1 MSIGKKI
8 GAGFGL
14 ALLVLLIVSGMSLY
28 GTGILTDTTEELVRS
43 ELTIEQL
50 RQLTAHLVDAEA
62 YQRNYI
68 ITGKEEFLN
77 AYRAS
82 VTESRATL
90 QRLNEATASSESR
103 TRQAANLPSLIEAR
117 LSYLED
123 SVELL
128 RTKDRE
134 TALANVQRGTGNSQM
149 NQIRR
154 ITREM
159 LEQEHALWTQSH
171 EDASNAS
178 RLILVVVSLGAAV
191 GVLLVLGVSLVLT
204 RGITGP
210 LERLMSG
217 VEHFTRG
224 NLAHRIEVHNEDET
238 GKLARA
244 FNAMAE
250 RRQESEAQVARQS
263 EQREQTLR
271 TVAEFVN
278 QLAGAS
284 SEILS
289 STSEQVASAQ
299 EQGSA
304 VAETVST
311 VEEIAQTSD
320 EAAGR
325 ARAVS
330 ESARQSEEL
339 GKGGRQAVNEA
350 VSAMATVREQVES
363 IASRILALA
372 EQAQAIGDI

>member
-1 MSIGKKI
+1 MSIGRKI

-28 GTGILTDTTEELVRS
+28 GTDILTDTTEELVRS

-77 AYRAS
+77 SYRAS

-90 QRLNEATASSESR
+90 QRLNEATASSETR
-103 TRQAANLPSLIEAR
+103 TRQAANLPALIEAR
-117 LSYLED
+117 LAYLDET
-123 SVELL
+123 VELR

-134 TALANVQRGTGNSQM
+134 AALENVEKGTGNLQM

-159 LEQEHALWTQSH
+159 LEQEQALWIRSH

-178 RLILVVVSLGAAV
+178 RLIRVVVSLGAIV
-191 GVLLVLGVSLVLT
+191 GVLLVLGVSVVLT

-217 VEHFTRG
+217 VETFTRG
-224 NLAHRIEVHNEDET
+224 TLAHRIEVHNEDET

-263 EQREQTLR
+263 AEREQALR

-299 EQGSA
+299 E
-304 VAETVST
+304 
-311 VEEIAQTSD
+311 
-320 EAAGR
+320 
-325 ARAVS
+325 
-330 ESARQSEEL
+330 
-339 GKGGRQAVNEA
+339 
-350 VSAMATVREQVES
+350 
-363 IASRILALA
+363 
-372 EQAQAIGDI
+372 

>member
-62 YQRNYI
+62 HQRNYI

-77 AYRAS
+77 AYRTS

-90 QRLNEATASSESR
+90 QRLNQATASSESR

-123 SVELL
+123 SIELL

-171 EDASNAS
+171 ENASNAS

-191 GVLLVLGVSLVLT
+191 GVLLVLGVSVVLT

-210 LERLMSG
+210 LERLMAG

-250 RRQESEAQVARQS
+250 RRQDSEAQVARQS

-278 QLAGAS
+278 QL
-284 SEILS
+284 
-289 STSEQVASAQ
+289 
-299 EQGSA
+299 
-304 VAETVST
+304 
-311 VEEIAQTSD
+311 
-320 EAAGR
+320 
-325 ARAVS
+325 
-330 ESARQSEEL
+330 
-339 GKGGRQAVNEA
+339 
-350 VSAMATVREQVES
+350 
-363 IASRILALA
+363 
-372 EQAQAIGDI
+372 